1 MARNRFETEYENIT
15 FNFTVIEYPPRTMYD
30 SKGEYFNWGE
40 KENGEERMLR
50 LPFHNQWYKVRVTF
64 YDEESQRKAY
74 SSFYL
79 PIADWIS
86 AKERREYVMQIVCRE
101 IVVPEHILGDGESCN
116 AFWESVAKVREKVYE
131 ALDYNTYEG
140 F

>member
-15 FNFTVIEYPPRTMYD
+15 FNFTVIEYPPRTMND

-40 KENGEERMLR
+40 KENGEERVLR

-86 AKERREYVMQIVCRE
+86 AKERREYVMQIVYRE
-101 IVVPEHILGDGESCN
+101 IVVPEHILGDGESCY
-116 AFWESVAKVREKVYE
+116 AFWESVKKVCEKVYE
-131 ALDYNTYEG
+131 TLDYNTYEG